1 LGQCDILD
9 QEAHFNKRLILE
21 MIYIKKQ
28 SKGLN
33 LQKDIELHDPIYF
46 DIIDCS
52 VISPS

>member
-1 LGQCDILD
+1 VVIFD
-9 QEAHFNKRLILE
+9 QEIHFNKRLISE

-33 LQKDIELHDPIYF
+33 LQKDIELLDPIYF

-52 VISPS
+52 VSSLS